1 MPRGRIGHSV
11 DQRTDCFFPPLYP
24 LTNIW
29 SNGTV
34 WACTYKSG
42 AAYQGAFD
50 VRHAPDSGAK
60 ADVAGGPSWVNR
72 VAMSESLPLFPR

>member
-1 MPRGRIGHSV
+1 MPHWRIGHSV

-42 AAYQGAFD
+42 AADQGVFD
-50 VRHAPDSGAK
+50 VRYASDSGA
-60 ADVAGGPSWVNR
+60 
-72 VAMSESLPLFPR
+72 

>member
-1 MPRGRIGHSV
+1 VDSWGGAGVPHGRIGHSV

-34 WACTYKSG
+34 
-42 AAYQGAFD
+42 
-50 VRHAPDSGAK
+50 
-60 ADVAGGPSWVNR
+60 
-72 VAMSESLPLFPR
+72 